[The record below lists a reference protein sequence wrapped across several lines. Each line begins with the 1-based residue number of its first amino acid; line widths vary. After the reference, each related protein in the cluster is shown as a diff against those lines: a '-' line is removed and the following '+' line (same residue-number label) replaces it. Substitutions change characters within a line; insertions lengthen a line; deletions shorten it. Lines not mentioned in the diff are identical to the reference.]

1 MIVDGPR
8 RFGEASLASVARE
21 LHLVPVV
28 TAGLIAGIL
37 AFLWLEGR
45 GRMAWRYAPLA
56 MARASAAPY
65 RQSSIVSRYLD
76 SAPLAVRI
84 SALTT
89 LVLASVLA
97 PLALLALFAFPFDG
111 VAIPLMPGVAFLVLN
126 AVAAWRLLSRSPHAR
141 TAAQS
146 GANGSLIISVGMVC
160 IGAGHLLMVEM
171 QRNEGIEH
179 ACSASVTFV
188 CILFALGSGA
198 QALLTLAALRM
209 HGGLLAPK
217 SDDAALLEHQRE
229 GQFEREP
236 PAIRREKRHVPR
248 QRERSGDD
256 FVARM

>member
-97 PLALLALFAFPFDG
+97 RLAGTRAGGF
-111 VAIPLMPGVAFLVLN
+111 VLT
-126 AVAAWRLLSRSPHAR
+126 RQEP
-141 TAAQS
+141 
-146 GANGSLIISVGMVC
+146 
-160 IGAGHLLMVEM
+160 IGKWGH
-171 QRNEGIEH
+171 
-179 ACSASVTFV
+179 STY
-188 CILFALGSGA
+188 
-198 QALLTLAALRM
+198 ALRRV
-209 HGGLLAPK
+209 
-217 SDDAALLEHQRE
+217 DANEDESPSPL
-229 GQFEREP
+229 
-236 PAIRREKRHVPR
+236 
-248 QRERSGDD
+248 
-256 FVARM
+256 